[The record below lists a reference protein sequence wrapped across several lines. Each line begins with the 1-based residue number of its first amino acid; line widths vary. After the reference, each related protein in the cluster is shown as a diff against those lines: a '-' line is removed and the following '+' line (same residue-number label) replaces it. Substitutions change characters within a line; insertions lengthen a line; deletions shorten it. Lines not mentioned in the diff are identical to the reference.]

1 MFNFEEIAR
10 LYEENKSKPSREEAI
25 EILNTED
32 LSDKDY
38 IKLLNCDDLDILE
51 VAARKA
57 KRLTEAYFGK
67 NIFLYIPLYISNY
80 CSSGCIYCGYSCF
93 NKIERRRLSLDEVED
108 EMLAIKRKG
117 FNSIL
122 LLTGEDDTKEGFEYL
137 KSAIKIAKKY
147 FSEIFIETGPL
158 SFEGYKELIDEGLV
172 GVTLYQE
179 TYDLNTYEAVHLIGR
194 KRNFVKRLNA
204 IEEAI
209 RAGVKEVN
217 IGCLLGLS
225 NDFKKDVFLTAMHGK
240 YLLKKYPKIELSISF
255 PRIRPFEGMNFI
267 YTKVD
272 DLQFVKFI
280 VYTRLLLKHVGINIS
295 TRESKE
301 LRDNLIG
308 LGVTKM
314 SAESK
319 TGVGGY
325 VKDNPSPKQFE
336 VSDDRKVEEIIMSIK
351 SKGYNA
357 EFTNWVML

>member
-1 MFNFEEIAR
+1 MFNLEEMSK
-10 LYEENKSKPSREEAI
+10 LYEENIKEPTKDEAI
-25 EILNTED
+25 DILSKED
-32 LSDKDY
+32 LSDVDF
-38 IKLLNCDDLDILE
+38 IKLLNCDDLDVLE
-51 VAARKA
+51 MAAREA
-57 KRLTEAYFGK
+57 RRITEAYFGK

-80 CSSGCIYCGYSCF
+80 CSSGCIYCGYSCL
-93 NKIERRRLSLDEVED
+93 NKIERRRLSLDEVEE
-108 EMLAIKRKG
+108 EMRAIKKKG

-137 KSAIKIAKKY
+137 KSALKIAKR
-147 FSEIFIETGPL
+147 FFPEILIETGPL
-158 SFEGYKELIDEGLV
+158 TFEGYRELVEEGLV

-194 KRNFVKRLNA
+194 KRDFYRRLNA

-209 RAGVKEVN
+209 RSGVREIN

-225 NDFKKDVFLTAMHGK
+225 TDFKRDVFLTIMHGK

-255 PRIRPFEGMNFI
+255 PRIRPFEGMNFC

-280 VYTRLLLKHVGINIS
+280 VYTRLLLKNIGINIS
-295 TRESKE
+295 TREGKE

-314 SAESK
+314 SAESR

-325 VKDNPSPKQFE
+325 ARDNPSPKQFE
-336 VSDDRKVEEIIMSIK
+336 ISDDRTVDEILLSIK

-357 EFTNWVML
+357 EFTNWVMI